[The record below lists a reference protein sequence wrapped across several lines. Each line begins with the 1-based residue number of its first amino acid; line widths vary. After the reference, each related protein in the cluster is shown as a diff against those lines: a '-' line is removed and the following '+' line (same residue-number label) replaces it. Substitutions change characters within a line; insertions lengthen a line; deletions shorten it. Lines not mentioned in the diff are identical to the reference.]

1 MPQAILKIHY
11 NRPHLPPR
19 SLHPSP
25 ESADC
30 ENDDGDDDDDSDNG
44 DDGFDGDDGD
54 GGSGVNVNDVGP
66 GDIYR

>member
-1 MPQAILKIHY
+1 MPQAALKIHY

-25 ESADC
+25 EGADC
-30 ENDDGDDDDDSDNG
+30 ENDDGDECDDG
-44 DDGFDGDDGD
+44 DDIGDGDDGD
-54 GGSGVNVNDVGP
+54 CGSGVNVNDVGP